1 MKRITNYIILSIIIF
16 SIASCKKYLDVTP
29 QSVVTEGNVSTPETV
44 DGLVISAYSWLPHEG
59 ILNQKL
65 SPWLADIKSDDSYKG
80 GGGIGDQIP
89 WYQWEIFTQ
98 NNASTGNNDG
108 IWYAEYEGISRCN
121 SALRA

>member
-1 MKRITNYIILSIIIF
+1 MKKLSNYIILSIIIF
-16 SIASCKKYLDVTP
+16 SIAGCKKFLDVTP
-29 QSVVTEGNVSTPETV
+29 QSVVTEGNVTTPETI

-98 NNASTGNNDG
+98 K
-108 IWYAEYEGISRCN
+108 
-121 SALRA
+121 